1 MRPGLVAVLA
11 TDVVFAAVCVD
22 ALSGP
27 VEAGSRVRLWRSG
40 RIIRAG
46 APGALGGFRMIPRFL

>member
-27 VEAGSRVRLWRSG
+27 VGAVRCGGVSESVAKAP
-40 RIIRAG
+40 RAG
-46 APGALGGFRMIPRFL
+46 IGRG